1 MKVKDFNT
9 DKLTGKAGHG
19 YQALPQV
26 DYWTGKSNV
35 ANIP

>member
-1 MKVKDFNT
+1 
-9 DKLTGKAGHG
+9 LTGKTGHG
-19 YQALPQV
+19 HQALFQV